1 MIGYLNGKIISKG
14 QTYMVVDTHG
24 VGYKVYPP
32 ASLLLSVK
40 IGQEAALFI
49 HTYVREDQLS
59 LYGFA
64 TPTEL
69 ELFELLLTVS
79 GIGPKVALS
88 ILSST
93 TPTHIRSAIASGEA
107 VVFTKVS
114 GVGKKTAERLIIE
127 LREKIGE
134 TGSGELNIKATQ
146 DFSESLDALVSLGYS
161 RQEAREALNRVSK
174 DLADSSSIVKAAL
187 RVLGGRQ

>member
-1 MIGYLNGKIISKG
+1 MIGYLKGQIISKG
-14 QTYMVVDTHG
+14 QNYLVAATAG
-24 VGYKVYPP
+24 VGYRVFVP
-32 ASLLLSVK
+32 ANLL
-40 IGQEAALFI
+40 IGAKLGQAAEFFI
-49 HTYVREDQLS
+49 HTYVREDQIS
-59 LYGFA
+59 LYGFSS
-64 TPTEL
+64 PDEL
-69 ELFELLLTVS
+69 ELFELLISVS
-79 GIGPKVALS
+79 GVGPKMALS

-134 TGSGELNIKATQ
+134 ASGGGLNIKASQ

-161 RQEAREALNRVSK
+161 RQEAREALNKVPK
-174 DLADSSSIVKAAL
+174 DLTDSGKIVSAAL
-187 RVLGGRQ
+187 RVLGGR